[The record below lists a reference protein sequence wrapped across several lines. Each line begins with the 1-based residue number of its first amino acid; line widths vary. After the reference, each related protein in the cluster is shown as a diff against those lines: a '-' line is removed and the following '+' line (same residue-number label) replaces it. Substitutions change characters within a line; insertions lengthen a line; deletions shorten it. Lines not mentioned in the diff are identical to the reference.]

1 MAVVTINLSAGC
13 GYFAFLTFILLAAMG
28 GTKQT
33 STGIICSQVKEGG
46 HFYTVSLGLG
56 ITGRKK
62 KKSWKKKKKE
72 KELHGYAQLL
82 VTRQMTPD
90 GK

>member
-1 MAVVTINLSAGC
+1 MVVVTINFSAGC
-13 GYFAFLTFILLAAMG
+13 GYFVFLTFILLAAMG

-33 STGIICSQVKEGG
+33 SPGIICSQVKEGG

-62 KKSWKKKKKE
+62 KILEEKKKKKNFMVM
-72 KELHGYAQLL
+72 LSF
-82 VTRQMTPD
+82 
-90 GK
+90 

>member
-1 MAVVTINLSAGC
+1 MVTINLSAGC

-62 KKSWKKKKKE
+62 KKILEEKKKRKRTSWLCSAFSYK
-72 KELHGYAQLL
+72 
-82 VTRQMTPD
+82 TDDPRW
-90 GK
+90 

>member
-1 MAVVTINLSAGC
+1 MVTINFSAGC
-13 GYFAFLTFILLAAMG
+13 GYFVFLTFILLAAMG

-33 STGIICSQVKEGG
+33 SPGIICSQVKEGG

-62 KKSWKKKKKE
+62 KSWKKKKKE
-72 KELHGYAQLL
+72 RTSWLCSAFSYK
-82 VTRQMTPD
+82 TDDPRW
-90 GK
+90 